1 MVWKRFEGRVVLV
14 TGGASGIGAGCV
26 ERFHEEGAEV
36 VCADIQTEL
45 GKALAARLGP
55 RAHHV
60 QCDVTDESSVA
71 GAIDFATGLHGRLD
85 VVYANAAILGAVG
98 PVARSDMDYVDRTL
112 SVNLRGVFLCMKH
125 AVRVMQ
131 PRGTGVVL
139 ATGSPGGSVGG
150 VGPHAYAAAKAGVIG
165 LVRSV
170 AAEVRPYGIRVNAI
184 VPGAM
189 LTPMTASIMTGDA
202 GDLRGAEEALAP
214 SNLMGRPGLPADI
227 GAAAAYLA
235 SDEAQFVTGST
246 FHVDGGYTHA
256 PGDSPFTRDA
266 FAEPNALLAGGER
279 AR

>member
-1 MVWKRFEGRVVLV
+1 MGGRFEGKVVLV

-36 VCADIQTEL
+36 VSADIQTEL
-45 GKALAARLGP
+45 SEALAERLGE

-60 QCDVTDESSVA
+60 RCDVTDESSVEH
-71 GAIDFATGLHGRLD
+71 AIDFATGLHGRLD

-98 PVARSDMDYVDRTL
+98 PVARSEMRDVDRTL
-112 SVNLRGVFLCMKH
+112 NVNLRGVFLCMKH

-131 PRGTGVVL
+131 PRGAGVVL
-139 ATGSPGGSVGG
+139 ATGSPGGIVGG

-202 GDLRGAEEALAP
+202 ADLQGAEEALAP
-214 SNLMGRPGLPADI
+214 SNLMGRPGLPSDI

-235 SDEAQFVTGST
+235 SDDAQFVTGST
-246 FHVDGGYTHA
+246 LHVDGGYTHA